1 MPLFRYTAVL
11 EKGKKEEGTI
21 DADSLQAA
29 KLKLVRRQIPVIQ
42 IVPLTEKQRSVAL
55 SKTDVLNLT
64 REMGRLLDAGLP
76 LFEALS
82 ALEEKYRKQKAH
94 RLFID
99 LCDQVRSGVAFST
112 SLSHHPES
120 FDLLYVA
127 MIANA
132 EKTGTFSRALQELV
146 QLISRQLHV
155 RKQLMAALLYPA
167 LLSGFCLFVFSALL
181 FYVVPSLKGLF
192 EGRSLHPFTELVFGA
207 SALACAAKPYLLT
220 LGLGLSCGAA
230 ALRFSKKGKQKAVG
244 WILGL
249 PFLKSL
255 FAKVAFVRFCRATAT
270 LLEGGVPVIEA
281 FSQARRTLR
290 HPLLEAVIQQAES
303 RIMQGEPIHA
313 AFQNHPLIPPLIPR
327 MLAIAAEGGKLPFML
342 HQIAQIYEEELE
354 KTLSQFATM
363 AQPILLLVLGLIVGF
378 VLLSVMLPLTDVS
391 SFATS

>member
-1 MPLFRYTAVL
+1 MPLFQYTAVL

-29 KLKLVRRQIPVIQ
+29 KLKLVRLQIPVIQ
-42 IVPLTEKQRSVAL
+42 IVPLTDKQRSVAL
-55 SKTDVLNLT
+55 SKTEVLNLT
-64 REMGRLLDAGLP
+64 REMGRLIEAGLP

-99 LCDQVRSGVAFST
+99 LCDQVRSGVPFST
-112 SLSHHPES
+112 SLSRHPAS

-132 EKTGTFSRALQELV
+132 EKTGTFNRALEELV
-146 QLISRQLHV
+146 HLISRQLHV

-181 FYVVPSLKGLF
+181 FYVVPSLKELF
-192 EGRSLHPFTELVFGA
+192 EGRSLHPFTELVFA
-207 SALACAAKPYLLT
+207 VSSFACSAKPYLIVFCM
-220 LGLGLSCGAA
+220 GLAGAGI
-230 ALRFSKKGKQKAVG
+230 ALRFSKAGKERVFG

-249 PFLKSL
+249 PLLKNL
-255 FAKVAFVRFCRATAT
+255 FARVAFVRFCRATAT

-281 FSQARRTLR
+281 FAQARKTLR
-290 HPLLEAVIQQAES
+290 HPLLEEVIAQAES

-313 AFQNHPLIPPLIPR
+313 AFHNHPLIPPLIPR

-354 KTLSQFATM
+354 KNLSQFATM
-363 AQPILLLVLGLIVGF
+363 AQPVLLLVLGLIVGF

-391 SFATS
+391 SFAMG